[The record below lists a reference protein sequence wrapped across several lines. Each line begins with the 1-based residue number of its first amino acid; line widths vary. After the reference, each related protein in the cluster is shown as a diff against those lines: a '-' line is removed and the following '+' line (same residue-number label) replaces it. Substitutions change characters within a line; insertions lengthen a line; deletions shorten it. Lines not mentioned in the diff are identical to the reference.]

1 MDTPKNQSLVRVM
14 KKDNKVHVTDVVEA
28 QRREVHLKVS
38 ILNIMEVDTLKESFT
53 ADVFYQARWREP
65 KLDGNKGSDNIDWTT
80 YWNPKVFLSNAIAQ
94 KDHAT
99 WFVLQSDETGETYIV
114 EKNRMVA
121 TFTES
126 MELALFPF
134 DIQDLNIFIT
144 TTLSEAEVG
153 FHEDDREISSVH
165 IETFAKKQ
173 EWKIYEFVH
182 FTPKVLTQEYA
193 NNKFK
198 KPGMYVFCSAAR
210 KPGFFMWNVIV
221 LMCIISSLALA
232 TFAVARSKI
241 ENRLQLSIMLV
252 LVTVTFKFVTNQVIP
267 KISYMTHLDRYIIG
281 STIFLYLIAMWHA
294 GSETL
299 VTDDDLLSTLDQY
312 AFYGFCGL
320 FGLIQIIFT
329 LIVVLS
335 GSTRRYG
342 VNKKLKNYHKK
353 RQNIMRSVEI
363 VKTSKTNTLVKKQ
376 TLDYSAD

>member
-14 KKDNKVHVTDVVEA
+14 KKDNKVHVKDVVEA
-28 QRREVHLKVS
+28 QRKVVHLKVS
-38 ILNIMEVDTLKESFT
+38 ILNIIEVDTLKESFT

-94 KDHAT
+94 RDHAT

-165 IETFAKKQ
+165 TETFAKKQ
-173 EWKIYEFVH
+173 EWQIYEFVH

>member
-1 MDTPKNQSLVRVM
+1 MDTPKNQSLIRVM
-14 KKDNKVHVTDVVEA
+14 KKDNKVHVKDVVEA
-28 QRREVHLKVS
+28 QKKVVHLKVS
-38 ILNIMEVDTLKESFT
+38 ILNIIEVDTLKESFT

-94 KDHAT
+94 RDHAT

-165 IETFAKKQ
+165 TETFAKKQ
-173 EWKIYEFVH
+173 EWQIYEFVH

-241 ENRLQLSIMLV
+241 ENRLQLSIILV

>member
-80 YWNPKVFLSNAIAQ
+80 YWNPKVSLSNAIAQ

-281 STIFLYLIAMWHA
+281 STIFLYLIAMWHV

>member
-14 KKDNKVHVTDVVEA
+14 KKDNKVHVTDVVDA

-38 ILNIMEVDTLKESFT
+38 IPNIMEVDTLKESFT

-65 KLDGNKGSDNIDWTT
+65 KLDGNKGSDNIDWTI

-193 NNKFK
+193 NNKFR

-221 LMCIISSLALA
+221 LM
-232 TFAVARSKI
+232 
-241 ENRLQLSIMLV
+241 
-252 LVTVTFKFVTNQVIP
+252 
-267 KISYMTHLDRYIIG
+267 DRYIIG

-376 TLDYSAD
+376 TLDYRVD